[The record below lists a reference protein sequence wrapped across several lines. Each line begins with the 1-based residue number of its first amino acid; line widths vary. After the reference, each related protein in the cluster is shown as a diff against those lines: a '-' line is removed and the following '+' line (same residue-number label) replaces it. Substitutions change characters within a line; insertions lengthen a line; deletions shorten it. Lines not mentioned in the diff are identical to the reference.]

1 MGQYSS
7 LPRSSL
13 WNHTGNNDSILW
25 TQILRKDS
33 LIFCVKSNI
42 FSQYLRPFTCPI
54 KIPAVMKIEVPI
66 PIAPRSAVGAI
77 SPKYWGWTQMA
88 TPVKIKHEFNYIYQD
103 NITLIIKMYFWIIYP
118 HLFQWKNVQWW
129 VIQIILLGNSDPSA
143 EQPLM
148 QICYWSAVP
157 LSWKN
162 IGLQLEIM
170 KNNIELGFFLNGFFC
185 PHLPSFTD
193 NVPPIVAPMNPPT
206 VNIDTIVDQSRVR
219 ISSDMSVW

>member
-1 MGQYSS
+1 
-7 LPRSSL
+7 
-13 WNHTGNNDSILW
+13 
-25 TQILRKDS
+25 
-33 LIFCVKSNI
+33 
-42 FSQYLRPFTCPI
+42 
-54 KIPAVMKIEVPI
+54 MKIEVPI

-88 TPVKIKHEFNYIYQD
+88 TPVKIKPEFNYIYQD

-162 IGLQLEIM
+162 IGLQLQIM
-170 KNNIELGFFLNGFFC
+170 KYNIELGFSLNVFFLSAPPQLHRQRPTDCCSYESSYGEYRHNSGPKQGENLFWYVRLVTLPPGLVDEFMHILEIKGGKHR
-185 PHLPSFTD
+185 HLYI
-193 NVPPIVAPMNPPT
+193 IVHASLPKTTM
-206 VNIDTIVDQSRVR
+206 
-219 ISSDMSVW
+219 